1 MSMDIS
7 DFYQTFFD
15 EADELLA
22 DMEQHLLVLQ
32 PEAPDAEQLNAI
44 FRAAHSI
51 KGGAGTFGFSVLQ
64 ETTHLM
70 ENLLDEARR
79 GEMQLNTDI
88 INLFLE
94 TKDIMQE
101 QLDAY
106 KQSQE
111 PDAASFDYICQALRQ
126 LALEAKGET
135 PSAVTRLSVVAKSE
149 PQDEQSRNQLPRRII
164 LSRLKAGEVD
174 LLEEE
179 LGHLTTLTDVVK
191 GVDSLSAI
199 LPGDIAEDDITA
211 VLCFV
216 IEADQITFETVEVSP
231 KISTPPVLKLAAEQ
245 APTGRVEREKTT
257 RSSES
262 TSIRVAVEKVDQLI
276 NLVGELVITQ
286 SMLAQRSSELD
297 PVNHGDLIT
306 SMGQL
311 QRNARD
317 LQESVMS
324 IRMMPMEYVF
334 SRYPRLVRD
343 LAGKLGKQVEL
354 TLVGSSTELDK
365 SLIER
370 IIDPL
375 THLVRN
381 SLDHGIELPEKR
393 LAAGKNSVGNLILSA
408 EHQGGNIC
416 IEVTDD
422 GAGLNRERILAKAA
436 SQGLTVSENMSDD
449 EVAMLIFAPG
459 FSTAEQVTDVSGRGV
474 GMDVVKRNI
483 QEMGGHVEI
492 QSKQGTGTTIRIL
505 LPLTLAILDGM
516 SVRVADEVFI
526 LPLNAVMESL
536 QPREAINFMVITKG
550 AGRIAE
556 VGARFVLDGMPG
568 KQMAIDADLNAGLI
582 GEDEAKKRRSEVT
595 QEADF
600 YGSMDGASKF
610 VRGDAIAGILIMV
623 INVVGGLLVGVLQH
637 GMSMGHAAE
646 SYTLLT
652 IGDGLVAQIP
662 ALVISTAAGVI
673 VTRVSTDQDVGEQM
687 VNQLF
692 SNPSVML
699 LSAAVL
705 GLLGLVPGMP
715 NLVFL
720 LFTAGLLGLAWWIR
734 GREQKAPAE
743 PKPVK
748 MAENNAVVEATWNDV
763 QLEDSLGME
772 VGYRLS
778 PMVDFQQDGELLG
791 RIRSIRKKFAQE
803 MGFLPPVVHIR
814 DNMDLQ
820 PARYRILM
828 KGVEIGSGDAY
839 PGRWLAINPGTAAG
853 TLPGEAT
860 VDPAFGL
867 NAIWIESALKEQAQI
882 QGYTVVEASTVVAT
896 HLNHLIS
903 QHAAELFGRQ
913 EAQQLLDR
921 VAQEMPKLTEDLVP
935 GVVTLTTLHKV
946 LQNLLDEK
954 VPIRDM
960 RTILETLAEHA
971 PIQSDPHELTA
982 VVRVALGRAI
992 TQQWFPGKDEV
1003 HVIGL
1008 DTPLERL
1015 LLQALQGG
1023 GGLEPGLADRLLAQ
1037 TQEALSRQEMVGAP
1051 PVLLVN
1057 HALRPL
1063 LSRFLRR
1070 SLPQLVVLS
1079 NLELSDNRHIR
1090 MTATIGG
1097 K

>member
-135 PSAVTRLSVVAKSE
+135 PSSVTRLSVVAKSE

-191 GVDSLSAI
+191 GTDSLSAI

-231 KISTPPVLKLAAEQ
+231 KISPPPVLKLAAEQ

-536 QPREAINFMVITKG
+536 QPCEADLHPLAGGERVLEVRGEYLPIVELWKVFNVAGAKTEATQGIVVILQSGGRRYALLVDQLIGQHQVVVKNLESNYRKVPGISAATILGDGSVALIVDVSALQAIN
-550 AGRIAE
+550 RE
-556 VGARFVLDGMPG
+556 QR
-568 KQMAIDADLNAGLI
+568 MAN
-582 GEDEAKKRRSEVT
+582 
-595 QEADF
+595 
-600 YGSMDGASKF
+600 
-610 VRGDAIAGILIMV
+610 
-623 INVVGGLLVGVLQH
+623 
-637 GMSMGHAAE
+637 
-646 SYTLLT
+646 
-652 IGDGLVAQIP
+652 
-662 ALVISTAAGVI
+662 TAA
-673 VTRVSTDQDVGEQM
+673 
-687 VNQLF
+687 
-692 SNPSVML
+692 
-699 LSAAVL
+699 
-705 GLLGLVPGMP
+705 
-715 NLVFL
+715 
-720 LFTAGLLGLAWWIR
+720 
-734 GREQKAPAE
+734 
-743 PKPVK
+743 
-748 MAENNAVVEATWNDV
+748 
-763 QLEDSLGME
+763 
-772 VGYRLS
+772 
-778 PMVDFQQDGELLG
+778 
-791 RIRSIRKKFAQE
+791 
-803 MGFLPPVVHIR
+803 
-814 DNMDLQ
+814 
-820 PARYRILM
+820 
-828 KGVEIGSGDAY
+828 
-839 PGRWLAINPGTAAG
+839 
-853 TLPGEAT
+853 
-860 VDPAFGL
+860 
-867 NAIWIESALKEQAQI
+867 
-882 QGYTVVEASTVVAT
+882 
-896 HLNHLIS
+896 
-903 QHAAELFGRQ
+903 
-913 EAQQLLDR
+913 
-921 VAQEMPKLTEDLVP
+921 
-935 GVVTLTTLHKV
+935 
-946 LQNLLDEK
+946 
-954 VPIRDM
+954 
-960 RTILETLAEHA
+960 
-971 PIQSDPHELTA
+971 
-982 VVRVALGRAI
+982 
-992 TQQWFPGKDEV
+992 
-1003 HVIGL
+1003 
-1008 DTPLERL
+1008 
-1015 LLQALQGG
+1015 
-1023 GGLEPGLADRLLAQ
+1023 
-1037 TQEALSRQEMVGAP
+1037 
-1051 PVLLVN
+1051 
-1057 HALRPL
+1057 
-1063 LSRFLRR
+1063 
-1070 SLPQLVVLS
+1070 
-1079 NLELSDNRHIR
+1079 
-1090 MTATIGG
+1090 
-1097 K
+1097 